1 MVSAISA
8 STAAYYNSLP
18 ISKGSDWVA
27 STVTAIKNSQS
38 PAGILGALANSG
50 NGVTINSF
58 LSSSA
63 AFANN
68 FAIIAQSNVTGSGS
82 LYAQIASQNQKEAA
96 ANKAQEA
103 LDALAAEQQMVK
115 PTNTL
120 DSVIYLG
127 DGVTID
133 TENNIL
139 TMSDGSQ
146 FDILTG
152 AEVFNSDAIIELG
165 NGSYLNTET
174 NILTLSDGTKIDTVT
189 GLQVS

>member
-1 MVSAISA
+1 MSVISA
-8 STAAYYNSLP
+8 STAAYYNSLN
-18 ISKGSDWVA
+18 ISQGSDWIS
-27 STVTAIKNSQS
+27 STAAAKKAALSS
-38 PAGILGALANSG
+38 AGILGALENSG

-68 FAIIAQSNVTGSGS
+68 FATIAQSAVTGSGS
-82 LYAQIASQNQKEAA
+82 LYAQIAGENQQA
-96 ANKAQEA
+96 
-103 LDALAAEQQMVK
+103 AAEQKTLEALEALNEAQQKVQ

-120 DSVIYLG
+120 DAFLYLG
-127 DGVTID
+127 DGLTID

-152 AEVFNSDAIIELG
+152 AEVFDPASIIQLG

>member
-1 MVSAISA
+1 MSAISA
-8 STAAYYNSLP
+8 TTAAYYNSLN
-18 ISKGSDWVA
+18 IAQGADWIA
-27 STVTAIKNSQS
+27 STATAKKNALHS
-38 PAGILGALANSG
+38 AGILGALENSG
-50 NGVTINSF
+50 KGVTINSF

-68 FAIIAQSNVTGSGS
+68 FATIAQGAVTGSGS
-82 LYAQIASQNQKEAA
+82 LYAQIASENQKA
-96 ANKAQEA
+96 
-103 LDALAAEQQMVK
+103 AAEQKTLEALEALSAEQQKVK
-115 PTNTL
+115 PQSKL
-120 DSVIYLG
+120 DAFIYLG

-133 TENNIL
+133 TANNIL

-152 AEVFNSDAIIELG
+152 AEYFDPAAIIQLG

-174 NILTLSDGTKIDTVT
+174 NILTLTDGTKIDTVT